1 MPTRRRRPTWL
12 AVIGL
17 LFLVAGCDMVTG
29 GGPSSTPLPSVTP
42 VPPSAS
48 PAQSPFVGKIRLDPV
63 VGGLELPL
71 DIAATNDGSGRLFVV
86 EQNGRIRTVQDGEL
100 VATPFL
106 DISDRITT
114 GGEQG
119 LLGMAL
125 HPDFPADDRVFVDY
139 TDLDGNTVVSSFT
152 MSLDGDALDAGSE
165 RMILQIKQPFGNHN
179 GGAVVFGPDGMLYV
193 GMGDG
198 GSGGDPLGNGQRL
211 DTLLAKILRIDVD
224 VPSGSDPPYEIPSDN
239 PYADGADGALPEIW
253 TSGMRNPWRIQFDS
267 QTGDLWIGDVGQ
279 GAWEEIDVVRAA
291 QGGGQDFGWNIME
304 GFHCFQPA
312 EDCDEE
318 GLTLPVTEYGHDLGC
333 AVVGGV
339 VVHDGRLPTIDGRY
353 IFADNC
359 SGNVWQIDAR
369 DDSRRKPTLILM
381 SGRSISTIATDASG
395 AVYMTDLIGGE
406 LLRVDETGG

>member
-1 MPTRRRRPTWL
+1 
-12 AVIGL
+12 
-17 LFLVAGCDMVTG
+17 
-29 GGPSSTPLPSVTP
+29 
-42 VPPSAS
+42 
-48 PAQSPFVGKIRLDPV
+48 
-63 VGGLELPL
+63 
-71 DIAATNDGSGRLFVV
+71 
-86 EQNGRIRTVQDGEL
+86 
-100 VATPFL
+100 
-106 DISDRITT
+106 
-114 GGEQG
+114 
-119 LLGMAL
+119 
-125 HPDFPADDRVFVDY
+125 
-139 TDLDGNTVVSSFT
+139 
-152 MSLDGDALDAGSE
+152 
-165 RMILQIKQPFGNHN
+165 
-179 GGAVVFGPDGMLYV
+179 MLYV

-369 DDSRRKPTLILM
+369 GDSRRKPTLILM
-381 SGRSISTIATDASG
+381 SGRNISTIAADASG

-406 LLRVDETGG
+406 LLRVEETGD